1 MKIEERNIISLRKD
15 FMFSIIFNNERN
27 VSKLERFI
35 AGYYGFSYEE
45 VHGNLRLIPRELPK
59 KENKEA
65 KKQVDLILELEEFQL
80 KINLEVES
88 RFRQVKKDRNTIYLA
103 KISSTNYLRGDRT
116 LQNIWKSKQINFAL
130 SDGKQRDFIEE
141 YYFRDKEAK
150 EIYTRVMQIDR
161 VNVQRIHEL
170 EYQKLSPK
178 EQVTY
183 DFCKMLESTT
193 EKELKRSINTL
204 MNEEE
209 AQDLIKQV
217 IELSGDESMITLDSE
232 YTDEEIEYYTFMAE
246 KKELEEERK
255 SVREELENVKKAR
268 ENLKKAHENVKKEH
282 ENAKKEH
289 ENAKKEREN
298 AKKEHENA
306 KKENERLKPEKDH
319 IEKEKDHIEKEKD
332 HIKQEKDNFEKK
344 KKNLMNK
351 LTKMGMSQKEIARLL
366 QINEVL

>member
-161 VNVQRIHEL
+161 VNVQRIYEL

-246 KKELEEERK
+246 KEELAEERK
-255 SVREELENVKKAR
+255 TVREERKAVR
-268 ENLKKAHENVKKEH
+268 EQL
-282 ENAKKEH
+282 ENAKREH
-289 ENAKKEREN
+289 ERIKKEQES
-298 AKKEHENA
+298 
-306 KKENERLKPEKDH
+306 
-319 IEKEKDHIEKEKD
+319 
-332 HIKQEKDNFEKK
+332 IKQEKDSIKQEKDSIKQEKDSFEKK
-344 KKNLMNK
+344 KKSFIDKLM
-351 LTKMGMSQKEIARLL
+351 KMGVNQKDIASLMQNNYRK
-366 QINEVL
+366 

>member
-35 AGYYGFSYEE
+35 AGYYGFTYED
-45 VHGNLRLIPRELPK
+45 VHGNLRLIPRDLTK
-59 KENKEA
+59 NASREA

-161 VNVQRIHEL
+161 VNVQRIYEL

-246 KKELEEERK
+246 KEELAEERK
-255 SVREELENVKKAR
+255 TVREERKAVREQLENAKKEHER
-268 ENLKKAHENVKKEH
+268 IKKEHERIKKEHERIKKEH

-289 ENAKKEREN
+289 ENAKKES
-298 AKKEHENA
+298 
-306 KKENERLKPEKDH
+306 ERL
-319 IEKEKDHIEKEKD
+319 
-332 HIKQEKDNFEKK
+332 KQEKDNFEKK

-351 LTKMGMSQKEIARLL
+351 LTKMGISQRDIESLL
-366 QINEVL
+366 